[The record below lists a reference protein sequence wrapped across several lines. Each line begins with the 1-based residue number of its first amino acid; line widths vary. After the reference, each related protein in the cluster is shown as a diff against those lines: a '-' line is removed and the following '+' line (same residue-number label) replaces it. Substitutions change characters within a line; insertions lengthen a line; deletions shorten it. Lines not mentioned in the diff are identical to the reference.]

1 MAFRKTIDQSLEKS
15 SKVSFKIND
24 MLVGRCVFLKLSD
37 ILETINSIKKFIK
50 KDNRFA
56 LKSVESRFIYTNTSS
71 DVTLKIVINNQIIAQ
86 LQLTTQSNEKIFNF
100 SHQINQ
106 LQRSKLFSKI
116 KAVRNYY
123 EEFNDTFSQLTSQIL
138 NLQIYRSSF

>member
-1 MAFRKTIDQSLEKS
+1 MI
-15 SKVSFKIND
+15 
-24 MLVGRCVFLKLSD
+24 VGRCVFLKLSD

-50 KDNRFA
+50 KDNRFS

-123 EEFNDTFSQLTSQIL
+123 
-138 NLQIYRSSF
+138 